1 MGSALT
7 GQEAAQRA
15 RQLVPALAERA
26 AKAEALRRL
35 PDETFA
41 DLVASGLFRIT
52 QPSRFGGSELGL
64 VDAYEVVNQLSRGC
78 GSTGWTYA
86 LLTSHQWFLSQ
97 FPDEAQ
103 HEVWDGNPDAV
114 MSTSFSGNTSPE
126 PMPGGGWRIG
136 EGVWRFS
143 TGVHHASWV
152 ALLSPC
158 FVDCGTASRG
168 DGPPDMRFLLVP
180 RSEIEIIE
188 DWRAV
193 GLAGSGSCSVLARDV
208 IVPAHRVLRLADVLA
223 ATSPGREVNH
233 GSLYTLPLVGS
244 WQVFLTA
251 PATGI
256 ARAAMDAWIARTKS
270 RVSPYT
276 REPVTGDPA
285 GLAHLGSAAARI
297 EAAETLIQQ
306 VARRVTADAE
316 STGGVDDETRAR
328 GRRDYA
334 FAVRLCVEAVE
345 ELFLAAGASTL
356 DESSVIQRC
365 WRDVHAV
372 AQHQANNL
380 DVALR
385 SWGER
390 ALGLGDGLRFG

>member
-1 MGSALT
+1 MGIT
-7 GQEAAQRA
+7 GAEAAERA
-15 RQLVPALAERA
+15 RRLVPVLAERA
-26 AKAEALRRL
+26 AKTESLRRL

-52 QPSRFGGSELGL
+52 QPARFGGSELGL
-64 VDAYEVVNQLSRGC
+64 TDAFWVINQLSQGC

-86 LLTSHQWFLSQ
+86 LLTSHNWFLSL
-97 FPDEAQ
+97 FPDQAQ
-103 HEVWDGNPDAV
+103 QEVWDANPDAV
-114 MSTSFSGNTSPE
+114 MSTSFSGGVPPE
-126 PMPGGGWRIG
+126 KVPGGWRVG
-136 EGVWRFS
+136 EGTWRFS

-152 ALLSPC
+152 ALLAPVIVS
-158 FVDCGTASRG
+158 D

-180 RSEIEIIE
+180 RAEVEIIE
-188 DWRAV
+188 DWRAA
-193 GLAGSGSCSVLARDV
+193 GLAGSGSCSVVARDV
-208 IVPAHRVLRLADVLA
+208 LVPSHRVLRLADVLA
-223 ATSPGREVNH
+223 ATTPGREVND
-233 GSLYTLPLVGS
+233 GALYKLPLVGS
-244 WQVFLTA
+244 WQVFLTT

-270 RVSPYT
+270 RVHPYT
-276 REPVTGDPA
+276 KAPVSGDPI
-285 GLAHLGSAAARI
+285 GLRHLGEAAARI

-306 VARRVTADAE
+306 VTRRVTDDVTA
-316 STGGVDDETRAR
+316 TGTVADETRAR
-328 GRRDYA
+328 GRRDYS

-345 ELFLAAGASTL
+345 GMFLAAGASTL
-356 DESSVIQRC
+356 DEGSPIQRC

-372 AQHQANNL
+372 AQHTANNL

>member
-1 MGSALT
+1 M
-7 GQEAAQRA
+7 
-15 RQLVPALAERA
+15 VPALAERA
-26 AKAEALRRL
+26 AKTEALRRL

-52 QPSRFGGSELGL
+52 QPRRFGGSELGL
-64 VDAYEVVNQLSRGC
+64 TDAFGVINQLSRGC

-97 FPDEAQ
+97 FPDEGQ
-103 HEVWDGNPDAV
+103 HEAWDSNPDAV
-114 MSTSFSGNTSPE
+114 MSTSFSGSTSPE
-126 PMPGGGWRIG
+126 PAPGGGWRIG
-136 EGVWRFS
+136 EGTWRFS

-152 ALLSPC
+152 ALLAPC
-158 FVDCGTASRG
+158 FVASDG

-180 RSEIEIIE
+180 RSEVEIIE
-188 DWRAV
+188 DWRAA

-208 IVPAHRVLRLADVLA
+208 TVPAHRVLRLADVLA

-233 GSLYTLPLVGS
+233 GSLYSLPLVGS

-256 ARAAMDAWIARTKS
+256 ARAAMDAWITRTKS

-276 REPVTGDPA
+276 KAPVTGDPA
-285 GLAHLGSAAARI
+285 GLAHLGGAAARI

-316 STGGVDDETRAR
+316 SAGGVADETRAR

-345 ELFLAAGASTL
+345 ELFLAAGASAL

-390 ALGLGDGLRFG
+390 ALGLGDGLSFG

>member
-7 GQEAAQRA
+7 GPEAVERA
-15 RQLVPALAERA
+15 RRLVPVLAERA

-41 DLVASGLFRIT
+41 DLVASGLFRII
-52 QPSRFGGSELGL
+52 QPRRFGGSELGL
-64 VDAYEVVNQLSRGC
+64 LDAYGVINQLSQGC

-86 LLTSHQWFLSQ
+86 LLTSHQWFLSL
-97 FPDEAQ
+97 FPDQAQ
-103 HEVWDGNPDAV
+103 REVWEASPDAV
-114 MSTSFSGNTSPE
+114 MSTSFSGGVAPA
-126 PMPGGGWRIG
+126 PQPGGSWRIG
-136 EGVWRFS
+136 EGTWRFS

-152 ALLSPC
+152 ALLCPVVVS
-158 FVDCGTASRG
+158 D

-180 RSEIEIIE
+180 RPEVEIIE
-188 DWRAV
+188 DWRAA
-193 GLAGSGSCSVLARDV
+193 GLAGSGSCSVLARDI

-233 GSLYTLPLVGS
+233 GPLYKLPLVGS

-270 RVSPYT
+270 RVNPYT
-276 REPVTGDPA
+276 KAPVTGDPA

-297 EAAETLIQQ
+297 EAGETLIQQ
-306 VARRVTADAE
+306 VARRVTADVE
-316 STGGVDDETRAR
+316 STGGVAEATRAR

-372 AQHQANNL
+372 AQHQANSL
-380 DVALR
+380 DIALR

>member
-1 MGSALT
+1 MGSVLT
-7 GQEAAQRA
+7 GTEAVERA
-15 RQLVPALAERA
+15 RRLVPVLAERA
-26 AKAEALRRL
+26 AKAESLRRL

-41 DLVASGLFRIT
+41 DLVAAGLFRIT
-52 QPSRFGGSELGL
+52 QPKRFGGSELRL
-64 VDAYEVVNQLSRGC
+64 IDAYGVINALSQGC

-103 HEVWDGNPDAV
+103 QEVWGGNPDAV
-114 MSTSFSGNTSPE
+114 MSTSFSGGVPPE
-126 PMPGGGWRIG
+126 PVPGGGWRIG
-136 EGVWRFS
+136 EGMWRFS

-152 ALLSPC
+152 ALLSAC
-158 FVDCGTASRG
+158 IADGS
-168 DGPPDMRFLLVP
+168 GPPDMRFLLVP
-180 RSEIEIIE
+180 RSQVEIVE
-188 DWRAV
+188 DWRAA

-208 IVPAHRVLRLADVLA
+208 VVPAHRVLRLADVLA

-233 GSLYTLPLVGS
+233 GPLYSLPLVGS
-244 WQVFLTA
+244 WQVFLTTA
-251 PATGI
+251 ATGI
-256 ARAAMDAWIARTKS
+256 ARAAMDAWIDRTKS
-270 RVSPYT
+270 RVNPYT
-276 REPVTGDPA
+276 KASVSGDPV
-285 GLAHLGSAAARI
+285 GLLHLGSAAARI
-297 EAAETLIQQ
+297 ETAETLIQQ
-306 VARRVTADAE
+306 VARRVTAEAE
-316 STGGVDDETRAR
+316 STGAVADETRAR

-356 DESSVIQRC
+356 DESSPIQRC

-380 DVALR
+380 DVALKA
-385 SWGER
+385 WGER

>member
-7 GQEAAQRA
+7 GPEAVERA
-15 RQLVPALAERA
+15 RQLVPVLAQRA

-52 QPSRFGGSELGL
+52 QPRRFGGSELGL
-64 VDAYEVVNQLSRGC
+64 VDAFGVISQLSQGC

-86 LLTSHQWFLSQ
+86 LLTSHGWFLSL
-97 FPDEAQ
+97 FPDQAQRDVWEA
-103 HEVWDGNPDAV
+103 DPDAV
-114 MSTSFSGNTSPE
+114 MSTSFSGGVPPE
-126 PMPGGGWRIG
+126 TVPGGGWRIG
-136 EGVWRFS
+136 AGTWRFS

-158 FVDCGTASRG
+158 FPDGSSANGG

-180 RSEIEIIE
+180 RSEVEIIE
-188 DWRAV
+188 DWRAA

-208 IVPAHRVLRLADVLA
+208 VVPAHRVLRLADVLA
-223 ATSPGREVNH
+223 ATTPGREVND
-233 GSLYTLPLVGS
+233 GPLYKLPLVGS
-244 WQVFLTA
+244 WQVFLTTA
-251 PATGI
+251 ATGI
-256 ARAAMDAWIARTKS
+256 ARAAMDAWIVRTKS
-270 RVSPYT
+270 RVNPYT
-276 REPVTGDPA
+276 KAPVTGDPL

-306 VARRVTADAE
+306 VARRVTAEVE
-316 STGGVDDETRAR
+316 STGGVADETRAR

-390 ALGLGDGLRFG
+390 AVGLGDGLRFG

>member
-7 GQEAAQRA
+7 GPEAVERA
-15 RQLVPALAERA
+15 RQLVPVLAERA

-52 QPSRFGGSELGL
+52 QPRRFGGSELDL
-64 VDAYEVVNQLSRGC
+64 ADAFGVINQLSQGC

-86 LLTSHQWFLSQ
+86 LLTSHGWFLSL

-103 HEVWDGNPDAV
+103 REVWEADPDAV
-114 MSTSFSGNTSPE
+114 MSTSFSGGVPPE
-126 PMPGGGWRIG
+126 PVPGGGWRIG
-136 EGVWRFS
+136 AGTWR
-143 TGVHHASWV
+143 
-152 ALLSPC
+152 
-158 FVDCGTASRG
+158 
-168 DGPPDMRFLLVP
+168 
-180 RSEIEIIE
+180 
-188 DWRAV
+188 
-193 GLAGSGSCSVLARDV
+193 
-208 IVPAHRVLRLADVLA
+208 ADVLA
-223 ATSPGREVNH
+223 ATTPGREVND
-233 GSLYTLPLVGS
+233 GPLYKLPLVGS
-244 WQVFLTA
+244 WQVFLTTA
-251 PATGI
+251 ATGI
-256 ARAAMDAWIARTKS
+256 ARAAMDAWIVRTKS
-270 RVSPYT
+270 RVNPYT
-276 REPVTGDPA
+276 KAPVTADPA

-306 VARRVTADAE
+306 VARRVTADVE
-316 STGGVDDETRAR
+316 STGGVADETRAR